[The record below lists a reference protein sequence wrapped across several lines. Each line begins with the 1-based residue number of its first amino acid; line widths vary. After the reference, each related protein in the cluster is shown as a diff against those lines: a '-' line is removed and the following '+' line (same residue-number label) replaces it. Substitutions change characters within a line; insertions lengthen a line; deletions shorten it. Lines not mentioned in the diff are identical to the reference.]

1 MQFGNLED
9 QVETLNMTVAKLM
22 EKFEK
27 LDYRMNFC
35 EANLTDNFGQTR
47 NIQNRSIDSE
57 HQQTSTGS
65 ALRIREQRP
74 PLAKDVSQPKLTS
87 NQST

>member
-27 LDYRMNFC
+27 LDYRVDFC
-35 EANLTDNFGQTR
+35 EANLTDKHGYTR
-47 NIQNRSIDSE
+47 NLQNHSIDSE
-57 HQQTSTGS
+57 HQ
-65 ALRIREQRP
+65 
-74 PLAKDVSQPKLTS
+74 
-87 NQST
+87 